1 MGSVGEATQP
11 PSLINSRG
19 WTSPDPVWIKVISDV
34 FTGSDKLGLEVS
46 LFVDTLDQP
55 DYPILHLGRMDFVD
69 L

>member
-11 PSLINSRG
+11 PSLITRG
-19 WTSPDPVWIKVISDV
+19 WTSPDPVWVKVISDV

-55 DYPILHLGRMDFVD
+55 AHP
-69 L
+69 